1 MTRDPKW
8 RAAVTMNGSLT
19 RKAGKNFSSLNAKNV
34 VSLAAFGFL
43 RLGGLKCVLCIIND
57 KD

>member
-1 MTRDPKW
+1 MT
-8 RAAVTMNGSLT
+8 TNGSLT
-19 RKAGKNFSSLNAKNV
+19 RKAGKNFSSLKAKNV